1 VPPVRRSC
9 TDSPP
14 NGATIQGRRPMSLPS
29 TGPSGCRPS
38 PTGPMPPVATCSP
51 TRHARTSRNWRG
63 CAGGSCVRRPV
74 PPREQGRHWPNC
86 CPSCI
91 ADPRPRPV
99 EAPVPYGNPCR
110 QVRRSAAPYDGRRR
124 LGLIPNSV
132 PKNSRHDT
140 SMDENGFMN
149 NLEIIESAS
158 DPAVQRIIDVTKR
171 SRANIKTTLIEDPEP
186 LIQCIRAGVEFSE
199 IYGIETQPPSPQLLE
214 LCRERNIPVRLFA
227 TSIVNQVFKGERKPK
242 NFGIARVPRPAK
254 FDDLVDR
261 GGDIV
266 VLDGV
271 RIVGNI
277 GAITRSALALG
288 ASGIV
293 LVDSDLTTIADRRL
307 LRSSRG
313 YVFSLPVVLADREE
327 AISFVRKE
335 GIPLVALDSDGEV
348 PL

>member
-1 VPPVRRSC
+1 EV
-9 TDSPP
+9 
-14 NGATIQGRRPMSLPS
+14 
-29 TGPSGCRPS
+29 
-38 PTGPMPPVATCSP
+38 
-51 TRHARTSRNWRG
+51 
-63 CAGGSCVRRPV
+63 
-74 PPREQGRHWPNC
+74 
-86 CPSCI
+86 
-91 ADPRPRPV
+91 
-99 EAPVPYGNPCR
+99 
-110 QVRRSAAPYDGRRR
+110 
-124 LGLIPNSV
+124 
-132 PKNSRHDT
+132 
-140 SMDENGFMN
+140 
-149 NLEIIESAS
+149 
-158 DPAVQRIIDVTKR
+158 
-171 SRANIKTTLIEDPEP
+171 
-186 LIQCIRAGVEFSE
+186 
-199 IYGIETQPPSPQLLE
+199 YGIETQPPTPQLLE

-288 ASGIV
+288 AAGIV

-335 GIPLVALDSDGEV
+335 GIPLVALDSDGEILLKALGDNHERLALLFGGEKGGASEMCEEASSV
-348 PL
+348 SVSMPMISSTESLIALVSVGIVLHARSCPNFDSRKADTEK